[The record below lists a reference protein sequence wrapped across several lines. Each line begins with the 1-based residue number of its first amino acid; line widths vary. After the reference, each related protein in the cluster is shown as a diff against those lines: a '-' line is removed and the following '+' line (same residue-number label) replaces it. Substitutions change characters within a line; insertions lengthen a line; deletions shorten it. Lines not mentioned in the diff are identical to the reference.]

1 MSSPAKTVLL
11 VLFAC
16 MVFAFIAGCENEA
29 QSGALIGAG
38 LGTAIGA
45 IAGGDSQDMLIGAGV
60 GTAAGYFL
68 GNESDKKKTE
78 LTHQQQLAAARSQQ
92 QNVQVWVT
100 NSNGSKLPIN
110 LKKSGPNY
118 IGPRGEYY
126 NSLPDQEELR
136 LAYGF

>member
-11 VLFAC
+11 VLFAV
-16 MVFAFIAGCENEA
+16 MVFAFIAGCENDA

-38 LGTAIGA
+38 LGTAVGA
-45 IAGGDSQDMLIGAGV
+45 LAGGDSDDLLIGAGV

-78 LTHQQQLAAARSQQ
+78 ARHQQELSNSRSQQ
-92 QNVQVWVT
+92 GNVQVWVT
-100 NSNGSKLPIN
+100 NSNGSKLPVN

-126 NSLPDQEELR
+126 NSLPKQEELR